1 MHQTFLRRATLP
13 VSVYGVCWSGSQ
25 KSRYA
30 RRKHPLYSYARGMH
44 NLRPEK
50 DENAEWS
57 FCVLVILWVGRRQTG
72 RVKAGRPP
80 FTGLKL
86 AESLD

>member
-1 MHQTFLRRATLP
+1 MLSCYGVKTLSQRPQRRLEGGPRTLP
-13 VSVYGVCWSGSQ
+13 
-25 KSRYA
+25 
-30 RRKHPLYSYARGMH
+30 P
-44 NLRPEK
+44 RPEK

>member
-1 MHQTFLRRATLP
+1 
-13 VSVYGVCWSGSQ
+13 
-25 KSRYA
+25 
-30 RRKHPLYSYARGMH
+30 MH